1 MPVYE
6 QLATVLRARMASG
19 VYAQGAPL
27 PPERVLRQE
36 FAVGR
41 DVVLDALAMLRAE
54 GLLITRR
61 GRLPMVRRQP
71 ARTYRPLNP
80 GEQVIARMPSA
91 PEVRR
96 LQLDPGVPVLEIVC
110 AGKVL
115 ELLAADR
122 LGVEMPPP

>member
-1 MPVYE
+1 M
-6 QLATVLRARMASG
+6 LRARMASG
-19 VYAQGAPL
+19 VYAQGASL

-41 DVVLDALAMLRAE
+41 DVVLDALAMLRVE
-54 GLLITRR
+54 GLIITRR
-61 GRLPMVRRQP
+61 GRLPTVRRHP
-71 ARTYRPLNP
+71 ARAYRPLNP

-96 LQLDPGVPVLEIVC
+96 LRLDPGVPVLEILC
-110 AGKVL
+110 DGKPQ

-122 LGVEMPPP
+122 LGVEVLAS